1 MPFNRLHHSVMGELR
16 PRFVLRINT
25 DPEEAMQHVSKRI
38 LDDKTVSGV
47 RSNGYIF
54 LKIPSWAQHYWSP
67 EMSVRIEKQ
76 DYLDY
81 TTVHCLIGP
90 RQAVW
95 AMYAL
100 IYAAIILA
108 TLFAS
113 MFGLVQYQSYGS
125 SHWLWSIPAGIVI
138 FSSVFI
144 FAKLGQRK
152 GRDEML
158 HLVSFLYHSLDEISE
173 VKRIEG

>member
-1 MPFNRLHHSVMGELR
+1 MGELR

-125 SHWLWSIPAGIVI
+125 SDWLWSIPAGIVI